1 MQLLVTLALPWCGGA
16 LSGSIGVDL
25 LTGISRA
32 TRVPAASV
40 FIYEATGCDSTV
52 SNSIA
57 CRVASDINV
66 CGAMNVTLL
75 FDDLAIFNNDEP
87 LGNDGIT
94 SVAKNLSRALTDNA
108 LSCGSAAL
116 RIFSESFSAAA
127 NGSAYLAFACGSAP
141 ISIAGS
147 GAGIAAT
154 GKSFS
159 SSRELSQGA
168 LSGIIIAV
176 LILIA
181 AFCIGAI
188 KIRRQR
194 SDLCRPDIDAK
205 RETQTMFSAANPL
218 FGHSARHSESPPA
231 AGSELLPVSLPGAM
245 DGAVFS
251 VDNPLYSQSPTSLAA
266 SPVSAAG
273 MISNHVRMGGELGR
287 GESASLSPSQLNSRV
302 PPAILSLQFADADAN
317 AYARAETNIESS
329 PWGSPFGQLS
339 PLKSSMLPIS
349 YAPFVSSPSNP
360 FAVGVEE
367 PVWVSSGTE
376 VSTGSSIRQPPP
388 PPILVTIPQQD
399 RAHDNRDLSFYG
411 IEIEYNDWGW

>member
-94 SVAKNLSRALTDNA
+94 SVATNLSRALTDNA

-116 RIFSESFSAAA
+116 GIFSESFSAAA
-127 NGSAYLAFACGSAP
+127 NGSAYPAFACGSAP

-181 AFCIGAI
+181 AFCVGAI
-188 KIRRQR
+188 KIRRQQL
-194 SDLCRPDIDAK
+194 DLCRPDIDAK

-218 FGHSARHSESPPA
+218 FGHSAESPPA
-231 AGSELLPVSLPGAM
+231 AGSDLLPVSLPGAM

-251 VDNPLYSQSPTSLAA
+251 VDNPLYS
-266 SPVSAAG
+266 
-273 MISNHVRMGGELGR
+273 R
-287 GESASLSPSQLNSRV
+287 GESASFSPSQLNSRV
-302 PPAILSLQFADADAN
+302 PPAALSPQFADADAN
-317 AYARAETNIESS
+317 GGGNIESS

-339 PLKSSMLPIS
+339 PLKSSMLPLS
-349 YAPFVSSPSNP
+349 YAPFVASPSNP
-360 FAVGVEE
+360 FALGVEE
-367 PVWVSSGTE
+367 PVWVSTGTE
-376 VSTGSSIRQPPP
+376 VSSGSSIRQPPP

-399 RAHDNRDLSFYG
+399 RAHDYRDLSFYG